1 MHGPEG
7 VSDPRRAAKAVAGAR
22 LIGVTTLA
30 PMSPG
35 PRWLG
40 DAGQAG
46 LAVALGLVLL
56 PVGLTSVRDGD
67 AGRAWTTVLVVALVA
82 LHALVAVA
90 HRWPREVFGLG
101 CLAMLA
107 LVAAPDLGGP
117 TAVEAGGEYAPVLLP
132 TSLMFF
138 VLLYSVAAH
147 SDPPWP
153 TVALGIGLVGCL
165 LTVVRLWDTQFILPV
180 SAMWVW
186 RLFLT
191 AAVLGGTAAA
201 WALGRFRATRISWI
215 GALADQ
221 GAADERRRIAREMH
235 DVVAHSL
242 AVMVAQAEG
251 GRMAVAGR
259 PDRAAEILESIATS
273 GREALAEMRGLLGV
287 LRDDASPAPPQPT
300 LADVPELVGQV
311 RAAGLRVELS
321 TTGEPRP
328 LPALRELA
336 AYRVVQEALTNVVK
350 HAPRDSDASV
360 TLTWEPTALRVV
372 VVNHHA
378 TAPTA
383 DGSTH
388 GRGLVGMRERLEAV
402 GGSLSAGPVEGGWRV
417 AARIPA

>member
-1 MHGPEG
+1 MSPSAGGPAVNEDRPED

-46 LAVALGLVLL
+46 LAVALGAGAA
-56 PVGLTSVRDGD
+56 P
-67 AGRAWTTVLVVALVA
+67 GRAHLRPRRRRRPRWTTVLVVALVA

-90 HRWPREVFGLG
+90 HRWPRAVFGLG

-107 LVAAPDLGGP
+107 LVAGPDLGGP

-350 HAPRDSDASV
+350 HARGTRTPRS
-360 TLTWEPTALRVV
+360 P
-372 VVNHHA
+372 
-378 TAPTA
+378 
-383 DGSTH
+383 
-388 GRGLVGMRERLEAV
+388 
-402 GGSLSAGPVEGGWRV
+402 
-417 AARIPA
+417 

>member
-1 MHGPEG
+1 VHASP
-7 VSDPRRAAKAVAGAR
+7 DAR
-22 LIGVTTLA
+22 LIDVPTLA
-30 PMSPG
+30 TASPG

-40 DAGQAG
+40 DAVQAG
-46 LAVALGLVLL
+46 LAVALGLLLL
-56 PVGLTSVRDGD
+56 PVGLTSVLDAD
-67 AGRAWTTVLVVALVA
+67 AGRAWTSALVVTLVG

-90 HRWPREVFGLG
+90 HRWPRAVFGLG

-132 TSLMFF
+132 TSLVFF
-138 VLLYSVAAH
+138 VLLYAVAAH
-147 SDPPWP
+147 SAPPWP
-153 TVALGIGLVGCL
+153 TIALGAGLVGCL
-165 LTVVRLWDTQFILPV
+165 LTVVRLWDTQFVLPV

-191 AAVLGGTAAA
+191 SAVLGGTAAA
-201 WALGRFRATRISWI
+201 WALGRFRATRIAWV
-215 GALADQ
+215 GALADR

-259 PDRAAEILESIATS
+259 PERASEILESIATS

-287 LRDDASPAPPQPT
+287 LRDDASPGPPQPT
-300 LADVPELVGQV
+300 LADLAELVGQV
-311 RAAGLRVELS
+311 RAAGLRVDLS
-321 TTGEPRP
+321 VIGEPRQ
-328 LPALRELA
+328 LPPLRELA

-350 HAPRDSDASV
+350 HAPRDSAATV
-360 TLTWEPTALRVV
+360 ILTWETAALDVVISNRDDTHPTAE
-372 VVNHHA
+372 
-378 TAPTA
+378 AP
-383 DGSTH
+383 SS
-388 GRGLVGMRERLEAV
+388 GRGLAGMRERLEAV
-402 GGSLSAGPVEGGWRV
+402 GGSLRAGPVDGGWRV

>member
-1 MHGPEG
+1 L
-7 VSDPRRAAKAVAGAR
+7 SD
-22 LIGVTTLA
+22 VTTLA
-30 PMSPG
+30 PTSPG
-35 PRWLG
+35 PRWFG
-40 DAGQAG
+40 DAVQAG
-46 LAVALGLVLL
+46 LAVALGLLLL

-67 AGRAWTTVLVVALVA
+67 AGRAWTTALLVALVG

-90 HRWPREVFGLG
+90 HRWPRAVFGVG
-101 CLAMLA
+101 CLAMLT

-132 TSLMFF
+132 TSLVFF
-138 VLLYSVAAH
+138 VLLYAVAAH
-147 SDPPWP
+147 SIAPWP
-153 TVALGIGLVGCL
+153 TIALGIGLVGCL
-165 LTVVRLWDTQFILPV
+165 LTLVRLWDTQFVLPV

-201 WALGRFRATRISWI
+201 WALGRYRATRIAWV
-215 GALADQ
+215 GALADR

-259 PDRAAEILESIATS
+259 PERASEILESIATS

-287 LRDDASPAPPQPT
+287 LRDDASPGPPQPT
-300 LADVPELVGQV
+300 LADLPELAGQV
-311 RAAGLRVELS
+311 RAAGRQVDLS
-321 TTGEPRP
+321 VTGEPLH
-328 LPALRELA
+328 LPPLRELA

-350 HAPRDSDASV
+350 HAPRDSAAAV
-360 TLTWEPTALRVV
+360 TLTWEPAALHVV
-372 VVNHHA
+372 VSNHDE
-378 TAPTA
+378 TAPTRH
-383 DGSTH
+383 SESR

-417 AARIPA
+417 EARIPS